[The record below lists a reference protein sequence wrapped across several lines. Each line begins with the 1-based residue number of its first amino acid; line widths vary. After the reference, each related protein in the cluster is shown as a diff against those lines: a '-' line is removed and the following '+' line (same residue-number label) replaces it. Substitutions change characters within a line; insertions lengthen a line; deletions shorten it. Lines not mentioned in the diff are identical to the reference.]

1 MVAAQVCQ
9 SQLVGRS
16 EDSLI
21 GVPVHSSRVGVVPVS
36 SEGPSS
42 ILDVSAGAV
51 VSISSATS
59 MVGQGSKVNRDSVS
73 PLVSFAQ
80 PIVSSVVSVDELDD
94 RNHEKYQLN
103 QEAPQKPSGG
113 SVFLFNKRVL
123 RFFLKDG
130 HNWCKKK
137 DGRAVGE
144 AHEIL
149 KGKPTSSSVVVS
161 PEAGASST
169 SSSSPGSVEV
179 SSEIV
184 IKDNSVDIIGEFI
197 GCDDVKT
204 SQALRRLEIDSLPNQ
219 YFEYKGGISKQEQYD
234 ALLQIEYTIQEQY
247 NGGHPGFQDH
257 SSNIVLHD
265 DAGIDGQHLHQS
277 CGHGYADGS
286 KGPLSWQEVLETC
299 NTSSIV

>member
-94 RNHEKYQLN
+94 RVKADVTEGSEKLAQVGDDSEAVYTYQLRFSQWSCN
-103 QEAPQKPSGG
+103 GANSQSSLHLPKCLWPHLSSKASEQYIRKSGINYTIVRPGGLKNEPPTGNVVMEPEDTLYEGSISRDQVAEVAVEALIHSESYYK
-113 SVFLFNKRVL
+113 
-123 RFFLKDG
+123 
-130 HNWCKKK
+130 
-137 DGRAVGE
+137 
-144 AHEIL
+144 
-149 KGKPTSSSVVVS
+149 VV
-161 PEAGASST
+161 
-169 SSSSPGSVEV
+169 
-179 SSEIV
+179 EIV
-184 IKDNSVDIIGEFI
+184 SRPDAPKHSYEDLFGSIK
-197 GCDDVKT
+197 
-204 SQALRRLEIDSLPNQ
+204 QR
-219 YFEYKGGISKQEQYD
+219 
-234 ALLQIEYTIQEQY
+234 
-247 NGGHPGFQDH
+247 
-257 SSNIVLHD
+257 
-265 DAGIDGQHLHQS
+265 
-277 CGHGYADGS
+277 
-286 KGPLSWQEVLETC
+286 
-299 NTSSIV
+299 